1 MERLPTVMDQLSP
14 HSLTHGAQLYA
25 QPPLYC
31 RLSDRSPDE
40 RIASRVAALETLGLL
55 ESTSVPVFEEA
66 VQMAARLLD
75 LPICILSIA
84 GETTDVFKAAIGLSQ
99 LGVLNP
105 IAKARQLP
113 LSESFSA
120 NITDSEQICV
130 LQTVRDQPAFGHYP
144 LVRCYGIE
152 AYAGVP
158 LVTSTG
164 CCIGALAIMDQQ
176 PHAFLQQ
183 EIALLELTARWA
195 MSEYERN
202 RLQTRST
209 AASTLPVLTFE
220 PGRAPDSRPSAPIE
234 VPPPTAIPALID
246 AVRLNLIGQLI
257 QELRSPLTSVI
268 GMASML
274 SREIYGP
281 LTQKQRE
288 YTEIIR
294 SSSQVLMSL
303 VDDVIQLGAFEQN
316 QLPLMPSSV
325 DLELLGQQV
334 LTGLE
339 PVAEKRQQQLALTL
353 EPGPRLWVLDQSKVR
368 QMLHYLILSILQLA
382 GESSLLR
389 LHGSRRGDRLQL
401 AIWLSNPWLGEGLP
415 QSLVLLGH
423 QFLGRSH
430 PMPSA
435 ALALRSRLSSE
446 TAEPLLGFESI
457 DQLARVPQHS
467 RELLGLLLS
476 RRLAELQGGSITLQG
491 TLESGQRFVISL
503 PSLASSAHLTE
514 FTTS

>member
-1 MERLPTVMDQLSP
+1 MDQSSSSSLS
-14 HSLTHGAQLYA
+14 HGAQPYP

-31 RLSDRSPDE
+31 RLSDRSPAE
-40 RIASRVAALETLGLL
+40 RTASRVAALEALGLL
-55 ESTSVPVFEEA
+55 ESKSVPVFEEA
-66 VQMAARLLD
+66 VQIAARLLN

-84 GETTDVFKAAIGLSQ
+84 SETADIFKAAIGLSQ
-99 LGVLNP
+99 LGVMNP

-120 NITDSEQICV
+120 NTIDSEQICA
-130 LQTVRDQPAFGHYP
+130 LHTVRDQPAFGHYP

-158 LVTSTG
+158 LFTSGG
-164 CCIGALAIMDQQ
+164 CCIGVLAILDRQ
-176 PHAFLQQ
+176 PHVFLQQ

-202 RLQTRST
+202 RLQAKS
-209 AASTLPVLTFE
+209 ALPSTLPVLAFE
-220 PGRAPDSRPSAPIE
+220 PAWGSGSSPSMPLE
-234 VPPPTAIPALID
+234 TPPPTAIPALID

-274 SREIYGP
+274 TREIYGP

-294 SSSQVLMSL
+294 SSSQVLMTL
-303 VDDVIQLGAFEQN
+303 VDDVIQLGAFEQS

-339 PVAEKRQQQLALTL
+339 PIAEKRQQQLALTL
-353 EPGPRLWVLDQSKVR
+353 EPGPRLWVLDQNKVR
-368 QMLHYLILSILQLA
+368 QMLHHLILSILQMA

-401 AIWLSNPWLGEGLP
+401 AVWLSNPWLGEGLP
-415 QSLVLLGH
+415 QSLVILGH

-446 TAEPLLGFESI
+446 TAEPLLGLESV
-457 DQLARVPQHS
+457 DQLAKLPQHS

-503 PSLASSAHLTE
+503 PSLASTAQLSE
-514 FTTS
+514 FTAS